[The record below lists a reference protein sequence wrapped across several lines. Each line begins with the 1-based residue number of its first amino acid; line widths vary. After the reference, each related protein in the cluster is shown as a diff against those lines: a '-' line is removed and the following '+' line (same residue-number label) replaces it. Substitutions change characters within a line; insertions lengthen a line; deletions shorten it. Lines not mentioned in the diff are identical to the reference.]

1 METVGIKT
9 LKAQLS
15 QYVAKARAGER
26 IIITDRGE
34 EVAELVP
41 LSPARQAVQ
50 ALAHHGKL
58 QWNGTKPTG
67 LKGVRV
73 RGGGAVAE
81 TVIEDRR

>member
-34 EVAELVP
+34 EVAELGP
-41 LSPARQAVQ
+41 LSCARQAVQ

-58 QWNGTKPTG
+58 QWNGTKPAG

-73 RGGGAVAE
+73 RGNAVAE

>member
-15 QYVAKARAGER
+15 AYVAKAKAGER

-34 EVAELVP
+34 EVAELGP
-41 LSPARQAVQ
+41 LSPTRQAVQ
-50 ALAHHGKL
+50 ALTHQGKL
-58 QWNGTKPTG
+58 QWNGAKPAG

-73 RGGGAVAE
+73 RGRAVAD
-81 TVIEDRR
+81 TVIENRR

>member
-15 QYVAKARAGER
+15 AYVAKARAGER

-34 EVAELVP
+34 EVAELGP
-41 LSPARQAVQ
+41 LSSTRWAVQ
-50 ALAHHGKL
+50 TLAYHGKL
-58 QWNGTKPTG
+58 QWNGVKPAG
-67 LKGVRV
+67 LKGLRV
-73 RGGGAVAE
+73 RGRAVAE